1 MAKFIYY
8 NPNPLEKRTGDCVI
22 RALTKL
28 LDMDWD
34 TVFVDLFTKSFAM
47 KDMMDHNIVWNDYLE
62 SMGYIRKSIPDRC
75 PLCYSIAD
83 FCDDHPSGKY
93 IVATDSHVVAIV
105 DGDYYDTWDSGDKVP
120 IYYWTKGE
128 ALDGPAKLSTAD
140 VLPAANAAGPSTA
153 KPISK

>member
-1 MAKFIYY
+1 MANYIYY
-8 NPNPLEKRTGDCVI
+8 NPNPLDRRTGDCVI

-28 LDMDWD
+28 LDADWD
-34 TVFVDLFTKSFAM
+34 TVFVELFTTAFAM
-47 KDMMDHNIVWNDYLE
+47 KDMMDHNIVWNDFLE
-62 SMGYIRKSIPDRC
+62 SCGYQRKGIPDTC

-93 IVATDSHVVAIV
+93 VVATDSHVVAVV
-105 DGDYYDTWDSGDKVP
+105 DGNYYDTWDSGDKVP

-128 ALDGPAKLSTAD
+128 AQNATAKFSTAD
-140 VLPAANAAGPSTA
+140 VLPATGSTAA